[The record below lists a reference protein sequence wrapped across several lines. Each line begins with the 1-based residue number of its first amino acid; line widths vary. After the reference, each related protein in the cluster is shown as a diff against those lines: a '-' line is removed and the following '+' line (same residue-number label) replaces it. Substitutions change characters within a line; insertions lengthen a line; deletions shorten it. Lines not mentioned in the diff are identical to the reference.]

1 MGTAIGID
9 VRDPGVS
16 DAAVDDAFVRLAAIE
31 ARFSTYRSDSEVSRY
46 GRAEF
51 REVLRLCEAVRI
63 SSGGAFDVRHRADGL
78 VDPSGLVKGWAVDE
92 AAAVLERHGAR
103 NYTINAGGDVLAH
116 GEPSPGRAW
125 RVGVQHPQIREA
137 MAAVFDVRDLAVAT
151 SGAYQRGD
159 HIIDPNTGAPPTGM
173 LSVTVAGPSLAFAD
187 AYATAAF
194 AMGADGIRW
203 IAALSGYAGC
213 AITTDGRFVWTNAF
227 EPLLVRS
234 ETGAPPA
241 LSTSI
246 HSNAP
251 EARSGH
257 GRLRAD

>member
-9 VRDPGVS
+9 VRDPGVPE
-16 DAAVDDAFVRLAAIE
+16 AALDDAFVRLAVIE

-46 GRAEF
+46 GRGEIGDDDLSAEV

-63 SSGGAFDVRHRADGL
+63 SSGGAFDVRHRPDGL
-78 VDPSGLVKGWAVDE
+78 VDPTGLVKGWAVDE
-92 AAAVLERHGAR
+92 AAAVLEHQGAR
-103 NYTINAGGDVLAH
+103 NYAINAGGDILAH

-137 MAAVFDVRDLAVAT
+137 MAAVLEVRDLAVAT
-151 SGAYQRGD
+151 SGEYERGD
-159 HIIDPNTGAPPTGM
+159 HIVDPGTGARPAGM
-173 LSVTVAGPSLAFAD
+173 LSVTVAGPSLALAD

-203 IAALSGYAGC
+203 IAARSGYAGC
-213 AITTDGRFVWTNAF
+213 AITTDGRFVWTNSF

-234 ETGAPPA
+234 DTGTSPA
-241 LSTSI
+241 VSTSI
-246 HSNAP
+246 H
-251 EARSGH
+251 
-257 GRLRAD
+257 D